1 MGGDDDGIVAVSS
14 LILGSDGGDR
24 GSLNNLLMCIRRNQ
38 GIGSFMSSG
47 SSGTI
52 GGGGIISVRDSLEI
66 TESIVDFGTVGVT
79 EVVES
84 SVGITEL
91 AGDSGTIVS
100 TGVSVEV
107 NGSVDCLSLVSM
119 LWLVRELLVPKLGS
133 TGSW

>member
-52 GGGGIISVRDSLEI
+52 GGGGIISVRDSLGI
-66 TESIVDFGTVGVT
+66 TESVWAAGPWGLPWLWRGLWGSPSWLGTPGP
-79 EVVES
+79 
-84 SVGITEL
+84 L
-91 AGDSGTIVS
+91 
-100 TGVSVEV
+100 
-107 NGSVDCLSLVSM
+107 
-119 LWLVRELLVPKLGS
+119 
-133 TGSW
+133 